1 MYVCVPNNATNTKF
15 VCRERVHYD
24 ENMTLR
30 KNFYVVLTYIIL
42 MHNAHLKYI
51 FYLYCVCKFTTTHD
65 TLSCVPLC
73 NDSFTI
79 SSAASFTTR

>member
-1 MYVCVPNNATNTKF
+1 MCVPNNATNTKF
-15 VCRERVHYD
+15 LCRERVHYD

-30 KNFYVVLTYIIL
+30 KNFYVCII

-51 FYLYCVCKFTTTHD
+51 YLYCVCKFTTTHD

>member
-30 KNFYVVLTYIIL
+30 KNFYVYDTY
-42 MHNAHLKYI
+42 HNAKCAFKIIYFI
-51 FYLYCVCKFTTTHD
+51 YYCVCKFTTTHD

>member
-30 KNFYVVLTYIIL
+30 KNFYECMTY
-42 MHNAHLKYI
+42 HNA
-51 FYLYCVCKFTTTHD
+51 
-65 TLSCVPLC
+65 
-73 NDSFTI
+73 
-79 SSAASFTTR
+79 